1 MIRLLE
7 KLIAHPES
15 RYSKRVMN
23 ILKSLLDIH
32 ILVGFTTVAIYA
44 FEEPLALLFGGGFLG
59 YQCMQ
64 LYKKH
69 DDKSWFN
76 VGGFLWGIGLGG
88 AILFIL
94 SLYGII

>member
-1 MIRLLE
+1 MLSFIRN
-7 KLIAHPES
+7 LIAHPES
-15 RYSKRVMN
+15 RYSKRAMN

-32 ILVGFTTVAIYA
+32 ILIGFATIAIYA
-44 FEEPLALLFGGGFLG
+44 FEGPLALLFGGGFLI

-64 LYKKH
+64 LYKKQ